1 MASSHKPA
9 WPAGWPGYRDQF
21 RLTGFIWKI
30 SARFPR
36 REKTKHPG
44 EESWL
49 EIRETKPNMA
59 KQKIITFVPFIALA
73 TVIAVLLQ
81 LNGMF
86 IIWKIQQAK
95 QDNAIR
101 ASRIHPAFILVT
113 GLKCSYGKI
122 SSPLTDI
129 RVGKTE
135 ISVTELAHPLIW
147 TRGK

>member
-101 ASRIHPAFILVT
+101 GSRIHPAFILVT
-113 GLKCSYGKI
+113 RLKSVIWQNFQPAYRHPGWKNRDFGNWA
-122 SSPLTDI
+122 SPPSHMNK
-129 RVGKTE
+129 R
-135 ISVTELAHPLIW
+135 
-147 TRGK
+147 

>member
-1 MASSHKPA
+1 
-9 WPAGWPGYRDQF
+9 
-21 RLTGFIWKI
+21 
-30 SARFPR
+30 
-36 REKTKHPG
+36 
-44 EESWL
+44 
-49 EIRETKPNMA
+49 MA

-101 ASRIHPAFILVT
+101 GSRIHPAFILVT

-135 ISVTELAHPLIW
+135 ISVTELAHPLI
-147 TRGK
+147 